1 MTSFG
6 VPPRRLSGVG
16 DLNGDGLDDFAIG
29 LPRADVGGTSQVG
42 RVVVVFGRAG
52 DRLFPAEFEFIDR
65 LPGDALILDGVAR
78 ADYTGQRVE
87 GIGDI
92 NGDGL
97 DDLAISA
104 RLADP
109 DRLTDAGSVYVV
121 FGRSSSMGHPFPE
134 QLSLDDLDG
143 TTGFRLD
150 GDLAFAKLGLDIAR
164 AGDPNNDGVGDVLV
178 TSYGEDAAG
187 RTYLIFGRTSDDP
200 DPFPAILSVADLGP
214 EQGCRFDGIPREIA
228 GRSVAGVGDINGD
241 GLDDFVIGAP
251 ERGIDLLPQVGV
263 ATIVFGRE
271 HWPSVIPLVEL
282 DSAVTFRGEGA
293 EHRCGYAVSGI
304 GDFNGDGM
312 SDLAISAVGAGSGYL
327 REAGE
332 TYVIYGR
339 SADDPFPPMLAPD
352 QLDGRNG
359 FRIHGAQRRDFSGM
373 SLDGGGDL
381 NGDGLSDILVGSP
394 FADRTWNDSGEVSV
408 IFGGDGVRRPLAP
421 AVLNIADLDGQ
432 NGLRILGGL
441 NGGFAG
447 FSVSFVGDVNS
458 DGRDDMAFVELAS
471 QQTYVLFGRSCP
483 IDLNDDG
490 VLDVHDF
497 LEFQS
502 LYELGDSR
510 ADIDSDGVLTL
521 YDFLAFQN
529 AFNAGCP

>member
-6 VPPRRLSGVG
+6 VPPRRLTGIG
-16 DLNGDGLDDFAIG
+16 DLNGDGFDDFAMG
-29 LPRADVGGTSQVG
+29 LPRAYVGGMPQVG
-42 RVVVVFGRAG
+42 RVVVVFGRAR
-52 DRLFPAEFEFIDR
+52 DRLFPAEFDLIDR
-65 LPGDALILDGVAR
+65 LPGEALFLDGIDQG
-78 ADYTGQRVE
+78 DYTGRRVE
-87 GIGDI
+87 GVGDI

-104 RLADP
+104 RSADP
-109 DRLTDAGSVYVV
+109 DGLAGAGSVYVV
-121 FGRSSSMGHPFPE
+121 FGRSGSMGHPFPE
-134 QLSLDDLDG
+134 RFSLDGLDG
-143 TTGFRLD
+143 STGFRLD

-164 AGDPNNDGVGDVLV
+164 AGDPNIDGVDDVLV
-178 TSYGEDAAG
+178 TSYGEDVAG
-187 RTYLIFGRTSDDP
+187 RTYLIFGRTTDDP

-214 EQGCRFDGIPREIA
+214 GQGCRFDGIPREIA
-228 GRSVAGVGDINGD
+228 GLSVAGVGDANGD

-251 ERGIDLLPQVGV
+251 QRNVDLLPQVGV
-263 ATIVFGRE
+263 ATLVFGRE
-271 HWPSVIPLVEL
+271 HWPHAIPLAEL
-282 DSAVTFRGEGA
+282 DSVVTFRGEGA

-312 SDLAISAVGAGSGYL
+312 SDFAISATEAGYGAFRQS
-327 REAGE
+327 GE

-339 SADDPFPPMLAPD
+339 PADDPFPPTLAPD

-359 FRIHGAQRRDFSGM
+359 FRIHGVQRRDFSGIG
-373 SLDGGGDL
+373 LDGGGDL
-381 NGDGLSDILVGSP
+381 NGDGLSDILVGAP
-394 FADRTWNDSGEVSV
+394 FATRAWNDSGEVSV

-447 FSVSFVGDVNS
+447 FSVSFVGDVNG
-458 DGRDDMAFVELAS
+458 DGRGDMAFVELAS
-471 QQTYVLFGRSCP
+471 QQAYVLFGRSCP
-483 IDLNDDG
+483 IDLNGDG

-502 LYELGDSR
+502 LYELGDAR
-510 ADIDSDGVLTL
+510 ADIDRDGVLTL

-529 AFNAGCP
+529 AFNTGCP